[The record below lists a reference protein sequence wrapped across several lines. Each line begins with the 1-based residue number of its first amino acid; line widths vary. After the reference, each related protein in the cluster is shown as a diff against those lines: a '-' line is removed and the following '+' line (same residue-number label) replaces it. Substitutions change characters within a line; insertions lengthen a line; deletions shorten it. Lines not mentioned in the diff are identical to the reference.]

1 MFLIG
6 GHLTI
11 YPLFCQL
18 TQNRQLPFR
27 TCHWQALCCKLSKV
41 NTATRLQTF
50 IKLFAKCSKLLT
62 RWDDECIAVVR
73 FDQVRYVWSDKVFCL
88 ILIKWDVATN
98 FSLKQLHFEWY
109 HIQTAQIQFPQQD
122 TESHMKT
129 KLLCFFNS
137 RKKSQKYLQ
146 YKTLDFWYRNHQELG
161 NKNALWKNVQ
171 RSKKNMFYFPKM
183 P

>member
-62 RWDDECIAVVR
+62 RWDDECIVVR

-88 ILIKWDVATN
+88 ILIKWDVATK
-98 FSLKQLHFEWY
+98 FSLKQLHFECY
-109 HIQTAQIQFPQQD
+109 HIQNAHMQFSQQNR
-122 TESHMKT
+122 ESQTIKI
-129 KLLCFFNS
+129 KFLLQL
-137 RKKSQKYLQ
+137 K
-146 YKTLDFWYRNHQELG
+146 
-161 NKNALWKNVQ
+161 
-171 RSKKNMFYFPKM
+171 
-183 P
+183 